1 MYKDE
6 DGNPKTP
13 KCEECIPILMSGNR
27 QIFEIYT
34 LIRNQH
40 IMGFGGPVDLDFKS
54 AMLIIDMFGVDDK
67 KEVFDKVYRL
77 YNITLSRIRDRIES
91 SSPDIGQPP
100 PQLDPRLRK
109 FLK

>member
-6 DGNPKTP
+6 DGNIKEP
-13 KCEECIPILMSGNR
+13 KCDICMPTLMPENS

-34 LIRNQH
+34 LVRNQH
-40 IMGFGGPVDLDFKS
+40 IMGFGGPVDLDIKS
-54 AMLIIDMFGVDDK
+54 AMLVIDMFGVDNR
-67 KEVFDKVYRL
+67 KEVFDKVYKL
-77 YNITLSRIRDRIES
+77 YNITLSRIRDQAES
-91 SSPDIGQPP
+91 KRSELGKPP